1 VSLELMGMGFVEDH
15 DAAFERLC
23 ASLLAGLRP

>member
-1 VSLELMGMGFVEDH
+1 VSLELMGIGFVEDQ

-23 ASLLAGLRP
+23 TSLLEGLRP